1 MWWTMQSSLIWPF
14 FSWSLLKSLKENS
27 YPCFLSDNWQAKK
40 TSVNMFLLLYLHWAP
55 PQSRCCPPLSN
66 PGQLV
71 CTACH
76 PTSQRQGQ
84 SPQQRPLFGQWPL
97 SFHGEPTGT
106 PQMRRDQ
113 GDALPDGDRGLKS
126 NMRPLLLPLKPYMNY
141 AEMWQTLMFGCI
153 FIRVLLLCSLLMPS
167 ANSTSLYSR
176 MHTLT
181 PCSFR
186 KRIKEKKNTIEQAV

>member
-1 MWWTMQSSLIWPF
+1 
-14 FSWSLLKSLKENS
+14 
-27 YPCFLSDNWQAKK
+27 
-40 TSVNMFLLLYLHWAP
+40 MFLLLYLLWAP
-55 PQSRCCPPLSN
+55 PQSHCCPSRSN
-66 PGQLV
+66 PGQLA

-76 PTSQRQGQ
+76 PTSQTPGQ

-106 PQMRRDQ
+106 PQMTRGQ
-113 GDALPDGDRGLKS
+113 GVALPDGHRGLKS
-126 NMRPLLLPLKPYMNY
+126 NTRPLLTVLLKPYMNY
-141 AEMWQTLMFGCI
+141 AEMRQTLMFGCI

-176 MHTLT
+176 THTLT

-186 KRIKEKKNTIEQAV
+186 KRIKEK